1 MLKLMKNKS
10 EFLKTGS
17 IKSLEMGKI
26 NLSLV
31 SNSNNS
37 KKGIMTI
44 YWKDNGI
51 LKYRVLKT

>member
-1 MLKLMKNKS
+1 MKNKS

-17 IKSLEMGKI
+17 IKSLETGKI

-37 KKGIMTI
+37 KKGSWHTESTMAFYYFFIGI
-44 YWKDNGI
+44 Y
-51 LKYRVLKT
+51 